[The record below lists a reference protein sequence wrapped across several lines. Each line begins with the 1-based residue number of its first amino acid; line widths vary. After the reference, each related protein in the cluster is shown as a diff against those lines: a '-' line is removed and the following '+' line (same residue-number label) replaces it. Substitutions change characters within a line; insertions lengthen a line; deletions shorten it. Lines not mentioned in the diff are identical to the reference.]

1 MNPAFSVIFLTT
13 LIGMGQ
19 GLFLAIYT
27 QQVYSVLDVVQKI
40 ETSTDMFF
48 GIASAVSLLLL
59 VLGLIASIFHL
70 GRPERAWRAASQWR
84 TSWLSREVIILPI
97 VMGLIFLYG
106 LIYIMQWDLTIM
118 NIGSISI
125 NLSLIIG
132 AFATLAVFS
141 LYIATGMIYACLK
154 FLQEWH
160 SPLTV
165 INYILLGSASGFT
178 LATLIAAYKQ
188 PELLSFFAGW
198 SIVLTV
204 LAFIFRSASLMRN
217 KRLRPKSTVQT
228 AIGIRHNEIKQK
240 SMGFMG
246 GSVNTRDFFHGK
258 SLFFIRS
265 VKTIFVIMVFIIPL
279 SLLSISLFHV
289 STLLLGIAMAS
300 MYIGLLAERWFFFAE
315 GNHPQNIY
323 YQSIA

>member
-1 MNPAFSVIFLTT
+1 MQPAFSVIFLTT

-19 GLFLAIYT
+19 GLFLALYT
-27 QQVYSVLDVVQKI
+27 GQVYFVLNVVDKSST
-40 ETSTDMFF
+40 ETFYSI
-48 GIASAVSLLLL
+48 GSAVALGLL
-59 VLGLIASIFHL
+59 VLGLIASVFHL
-70 GRPERAWRAASQWR
+70 GRPERAWRAASMWR
-84 TSWLSREVIILPI
+84 TSWLSREVIVLPT

-106 LIYIMQWDLTIM
+106 LVHFMGWNLTVLTIGAVV
-118 NIGSISI
+118 ID
-125 NLSLIIG
+125 LSLIIG
-132 AFATLAVFS
+132 LLATIAVFS

-165 INYILLGSASGFT
+165 INYILLGSVSGFT

-188 PELLSFFAGW
+188 PELIPFFAGW
-198 SIVLTV
+198 SIVLLV
-204 LAFIFRSASLMRN
+204 LAFIFRGASLIRN

-228 AIGIRHNEIKQK
+228 AIGIRHNQIKQK

-258 SLFFIRS
+258 TAFFLRS
-265 VKTIFVIMVFIIPL
+265 VKSIFIVMVFAIPL
-279 SLLSISLFHV
+279 AMLIVALFKPSV
-289 STLLLGIAMAS
+289 MILAIATAS
-300 MYIGLLAERWFFFAE
+300 MYVGLLAERWYFFAE

-323 YQSIA
+323 YQTIA

>member
-1 MNPAFSVIFLTT
+1 MQPAFSVIFLTT
-13 LIGMGQ
+13 FIGMGQ

-27 QQVYSVLDVVQKI
+27 EQVYSVLNVVQKA
-40 ETSTDMFF
+40 STDAFY
-48 GIASAVSLLLL
+48 GIASAVSLVLLI
-59 VLGLIASIFHL
+59 LGLIASIFHL
-70 GRPERAWRAASQWR
+70 GHPERAWRAVSMWR
-84 TSWLSREVIILPI
+84 TSWLSREVIVLPI
-97 VMGLIFLYG
+97 VMGLVFLYG
-106 LIYIMQWDLTIM
+106 LVHFMGWNLTIM
-118 NIGSISI
+118 TIGAVQID
-125 NLSLIIG
+125 LTLIIG
-132 AFATLAVFS
+132 AIATLAVFS

-178 LATLIAAYKQ
+178 MATLVAAYKQ
-188 PELLSFFAGW
+188 PELISFFVGW
-198 SIVLTV
+198 SIVLV
-204 LAFIFRSASLMRN
+204 IFAFIFRGASLIRN

-228 AIGIRHNEIKQK
+228 AIGIRHNKIQQK

-258 SLFFIRS
+258 TLFFMRS
-265 VKTIFVIMVFIIPL
+265 IKTIFIILVFAVPLLALVIALFKP
-279 SLLSISLFHV
+279 SIMM
-289 STLLLGIAMAS
+289 LGIALVS
-300 MYIGLLAERWFFFAE
+300 MYIGLLAERWYFFAE

>member
-1 MNPAFSVIFLTT
+1 M
-13 LIGMGQ
+13 
-19 GLFLAIYT
+19 
-27 QQVYSVLDVVQKI
+27 
-40 ETSTDMFF
+40 
-48 GIASAVSLLLL
+48 
-59 VLGLIASIFHL
+59 
-70 GRPERAWRAASQWR
+70 
-84 TSWLSREVIILPI
+84 
-97 VMGLIFLYG
+97 
-106 LIYIMQWDLTIM
+106 
-118 NIGSISI
+118 
-125 NLSLIIG
+125 IIG
-132 AFATLAVFS
+132 AFATVAVFS

-188 PELLSFFAGW
+188 LELLSFFAGW
-198 SIVLTV
+198 SIVLIV

-258 SLFFIRS
+258 SLFFIY
-265 VKTIFVIMVFIIPL
+265 VQLKQYL
-279 SLLSISLFHV
+279 
-289 STLLLGIAMAS
+289 
-300 MYIGLLAERWFFFAE
+300 
-315 GNHPQNIY
+315 
-323 YQSIA
+323 

>member
-40 ETSTDMFF
+40 ETNTDMFF

-70 GRPERAWRAASQWR
+70 GHPERAWRSASQWR

-97 VMGLIFLYG
+97 VMGLVFLYA
-106 LIYIMQWDLTIM
+106 LIYIMQWNLTIM
-118 NIGSISI
+118 SIGSKSI

-132 AFATLAVFS
+132 AIATIAVFS
-141 LYIATGMIYACLK
+141 LFIATGMIYACLK

-165 INYILLGSASGFT
+165 INYILLGAASGFT

-198 SIVLTV
+198 SIVLIL
-204 LAFIFRSASLMRN
+204 LAFIFRSASMIRN
-217 KRLRPKSTVQT
+217 KNLRPKSTLQT

-246 GSVNTRDFFHGK
+246 GSMNTRDFSHGK
-258 SLFFIRS
+258 SHFFLRS
-265 VKTIFVIMVFIIPL
+265 IKTIFIIMVFIIPL
-279 SLLSISLFHV
+279 CILSISLFQA
-289 STLLLGIAMAS
+289 STLLLGIAMVS
-300 MYIGLLAERWFFFAE
+300 MYLGLMAERWYFFAE

>member
-1 MNPAFSVIFLTT
+1 MQPAFSVIFLTT

-27 QQVYSVLDVVQKI
+27 GQVYSVLNVVEQ
-40 ETSTDMFF
+40 TSTSVFYSM
-48 GIASAVSLLLL
+48 GSAIALVLLI
-59 VLGLIASIFHL
+59 LGLISSIFHL
-70 GRPERAWRAASQWR
+70 GHPERAWRSAAMWR
-84 TSWLSREVIILPI
+84 TSWLSREVIALPV

-106 LIYIMQWDLTIM
+106 LVHFMEWNVTVMTFGAVVIDLSLLIGVFTTIM
-118 NIGSISI
+118 
-125 NLSLIIG
+125 
-132 AFATLAVFS
+132 VFS
-141 LYIATGMIYACLK
+141 LFIATGMIYACLK

-165 INYILLGSASGFT
+165 INYTLLGSVSGFT

-188 PELLSFFAGW
+188 PELIPFFAGW
-198 SIVLTV
+198 SIVLLV
-204 LAFIFRSASLMRN
+204 LAFIFRVAALMRN

-228 AIGIRHNEIKQK
+228 AIGIRHNQIKQK

-258 SLFFIRS
+258 TAFFIRS
-265 VKTIFVIMVFIIPL
+265 VKNIFMVLVFAVPL
-279 SLLSISLFHV
+279 AMLIVALFKPSV
-289 STLLLGIAMAS
+289 LILGIAIAS
-300 MYIGLLAERWFFFAE
+300 MYIGLIAERWYFFAE

-323 YQSIA
+323 YQAIS

>member
-1 MNPAFSVIFLTT
+1 MQPAFSVIFLTT

-27 QQVYSVLDVVQKI
+27 EQVYSVLNVVEK
-40 ETSTDMFF
+40 TSTNEFYSL
-48 GIASAVSLLLL
+48 GSAAALLLL

-70 GRPERAWRAASQWR
+70 GRPERAWRAASMWR
-84 TSWLSREVIILPI
+84 TSWLSREVIVLPI

-106 LIYIMQWDLTIM
+106 VVHYFAWNVTIMTFGAVIIDLTM
-118 NIGSISI
+118 
-125 NLSLIIG
+125 IIG
-132 AFATLAVFS
+132 ALTTVFVFLLFIS
-141 LYIATGMIYACLK
+141 TGMIYACLK

-165 INYILLGSASGFT
+165 INYLLLGSASGFT

-188 PELLSFFAGW
+188 PELISFFAGW
-198 SIVLTV
+198 SIVLLV
-204 LAFIFRSASLMRN
+204 LAFIFRSASLIRN
-217 KRLRPKSTVQT
+217 RRLRAKSTVQT
-228 AIGIRHNEIKQK
+228 AIGVRHNKIQQK

-258 SLFFIRS
+258 TRFFLKSI
-265 VKTIFVIMVFIIPL
+265 KTVFLLMVFAVPL
-279 SLLSISLFHV
+279 VLLISVLFKPSLLVLTV
-289 STLLLGIAMAS
+289 ACGS
-300 MYIGLLAERWFFFAE
+300 MYIGLLAERWYFFAD
-315 GNHPQNIY
+315 GKHPQNIY

>member
-59 VLGLIASIFHL
+59 VLGLVASIFHL

-198 SIVLTV
+198 SIVLIV
-204 LAFIFRSASLMRN
+204 LAFIFRSASLIRN

-265 VKTIFVIMVFIIPL
+265 VKTIFVIMVFIVPL

-315 GNHPQNIY
+315 GNHPQNIF

>member
-1 MNPAFSVIFLTT
+1 MQPAFSVIFLTT

-27 QQVYSVLDVVQKI
+27 EQVYSVLNVVQKA
-40 ETSTDMFF
+40 STDTFY
-48 GIASAVSLLLL
+48 GIGSAVALLLL

-70 GRPERAWRAASQWR
+70 GRPERAWRAATQWR
-84 TSWLSREVIILPI
+84 TSWLSREVIALPI

-106 LIYIMQWDLTIM
+106 VVHFMGWNLTIM
-118 NIGSISI
+118 NIGAVVID
-125 NLSLIIG
+125 LSVIIG
-132 AFATLAVFS
+132 ALATLAVFS
-141 LYIATGMIYACLK
+141 LFIATGMIYACLK

-165 INYILLGSASGFT
+165 INYILLGSSSGFT
-178 LATLIAAYKQ
+178 LATLLAAYNAPKLI
-188 PELLSFFAGW
+188 PFFAGW
-198 SIVLTV
+198 SIVLV
-204 LAFIFRSASLMRN
+204 IFAFIFRGASLIRN
-217 KRLRPKSTVQT
+217 KRLRPKSTPQT
-228 AIGIRHNEIKQK
+228 AIGIRHSQIKQK

-258 SLFFIRS
+258 TRFFLRS
-265 VKTIFVIMVFIIPL
+265 VKTIFIILVFFIPL
-279 SLLSISLFHV
+279 VMLIVTLFKASSV
-289 STLLLGIAMAS
+289 VLMVAMIS
-300 MYIGLLAERWFFFAE
+300 MYLGLIAERWYFFAE

>member
-27 QQVYSVLDVVQKI
+27 QQVYAVLDVVQKI
-40 ETSTDMFF
+40 ETSTDIFF

-70 GRPERAWRAASQWR
+70 GHPERAWRAASQWR
-84 TSWLSREVIILPI
+84 TSWLSREVIVLPI
-97 VMGLIFLYG
+97 VMGLVFLYG
-106 LIYIMQWDLTIM
+106 LVYIMQWNITIM
-118 NIGSISI
+118 TIGSISI
-125 NLSLIIG
+125 DLSLIIG
-132 AFATLAVFS
+132 ALATIAVFS

-165 INYILLGSASGFT
+165 INYILLGAASGFC
-178 LATLIAAYKQ
+178 LATLLAAHKQ
-188 PELLSFFAGW
+188 SELISFFAGW
-198 SIVLTV
+198 SITLLI
-204 LAFIFRSASLMRN
+204 LALIFRSASMMRN

-258 SLFFIRS
+258 SYFFLRSIKNIFIVLLFI
-265 VKTIFVIMVFIIPL
+265 VPL
-279 SLLSISLFHV
+279 CILTISLFHV
-289 STLLLGIAMAS
+289 STLLLGISMIS
-300 MYIGLLAERWFFFAE
+300 MYLGLMAERWYFFAE